1 MLHYPRVV
9 SLNGCN
15 RHVAFPQMVSVLT
28 STNDMLHYPHVV
40 SVLTGTTDMLH
51 CPQVVS
57 IFPAWLSVCRVRP
70 RTAGRVRGQTDEE
83 VGWPDP
89 GAGKT
94 EERWRTHKKGY
105 AAVAQRI
112 TRGFVG
118 ACPSVVMTLIQK
130 NNIDDDDDDGD
141 FYSTSPAA
149 ITVSFATATQ
159 TVTPPPPPPPPPPTT
174 TS

>member
-1 MLHYPRVV
+1 MSVLTRAITGTTDMLQYRQVV
-9 SLNGCN
+9 SILTGTKDNLKWCHFNGCDRNVTLSSSGVNLNGCN

-40 SVLTGTTDMLH
+40 SILTGTTDMLH

-89 GAGKT
+89 GAGNT
-94 EERWRTHKKGY
+94 EERWQTHKKRLCSGGTTDNTRLCWILSVSGY
-105 AAVAQRI
+105 D
-112 TRGFVG
+112 
-118 ACPSVVMTLIQK
+118 S
-130 NNIDDDDDDGD
+130 
-141 FYSTSPAA
+141 YSEE
-149 ITVSFATATQ
+149 
-159 TVTPPPPPPPPPPTT
+159 
-174 TS
+174 